1 MSPQF
6 QRPRKERPSRKRQPC
21 ESEIL
26 VDRILEEGAA
36 KAAAVAAALTVT
48 NSSLTEDELRN
59 WHRDMIRRLQQIHQH
74 PEQNLGF
81 VEEEVARSSRE
92 LQRLLCERAAQAKA
106 NATPLE
112 CREHHIPLR
121 HIQFLRRSI
130 DSRSAP

>member
-36 KAAAVAAALTVT
+36 KAAAVAAASTVT

-106 NATPLE
+106 NATP
-112 CREHHIPLR
+112 
-121 HIQFLRRSI
+121 
-130 DSRSAP
+130 